1 MNNYRSRCV
10 DLRRLS
16 LGSFYLLDSF
26 AQLALNYQVKL
37 NQVVGAPLPLPERFV
52 QKETPAANSEPTH
65 QTSANDAKI
74 AAAAATR
81 KRIVEPTDAEV
92 DAYHADYVAALV
104 ALFEAHK
111 ATYGCA
117 DKTLKIV

>member
-1 MNNYRSRCV
+1 M
-10 DLRRLS
+10 
-16 LGSFYLLDSF
+16 
-26 AQLALNYQVKL
+26 
-37 NQVVGAPLPLPERFV
+37 VGAPLPLPERFV
-52 QKETPAANSEPTH
+52 QKGTAAANSEPTH

-74 AAAAATR
+74 AAAATR
-81 KRIVEPTDAEV
+81 KQVVEPTDAEV
-92 DAYHADYVAALV
+92 DAYHAAYVAALV